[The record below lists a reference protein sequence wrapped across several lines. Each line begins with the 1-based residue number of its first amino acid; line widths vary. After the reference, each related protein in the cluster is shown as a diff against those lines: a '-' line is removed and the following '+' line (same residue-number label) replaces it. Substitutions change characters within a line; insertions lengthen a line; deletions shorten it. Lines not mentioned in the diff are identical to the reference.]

1 MMTREN
7 KKNNN
12 NTQITQVY
20 IHTHSTKEKS
30 KSRRYGTK
38 YVFIQMLNS
47 MKPVVSYERH
57 SQIKVTMWKGG
68 DVVCERRERSIA
80 DPNDRKKKKKTTQ
93 APHRHARY
101 RQRHL
106 LTGKKKINK

>member
-1 MMTREN
+1 MKTREN

-12 NTQITQVY
+12 NAQVY
-20 IHTHSTKEKS
+20 IHTHTHSTKEKS

-68 DVVCERRERSIA
+68 DIVCERRERSIV
-80 DPNDRKKKKKTTQ
+80 DPNDRKKKKKKNTPYTSTSQ
-93 APHRHARY
+93 ACQVQTAPPVDR
-101 RQRHL
+101 
-106 LTGKKKINK
+106 GK

>member
-1 MMTREN
+1 
-7 KKNNN
+7 
-12 NTQITQVY
+12 
-20 IHTHSTKEKS
+20 
-30 KSRRYGTK
+30 
-38 YVFIQMLNS
+38 MLNS

-68 DVVCERRERSIA
+68 DVLCERRERSIA
-80 DPNDRKKKKKTTQ
+80 DPNDRKKEKKNKKKTNTQ

-106 LTGKKKINK
+106 LTGENKK

>member
-1 MMTREN
+1 
-7 KKNNN
+7 
-12 NTQITQVY
+12 
-20 IHTHSTKEKS
+20 
-30 KSRRYGTK
+30 
-38 YVFIQMLNS
+38 MLNS

-57 SQIKVTMWKGG
+57 SQIKVTMGKGG

-80 DPNDRKKKKKTTQ
+80 DPNDRKKKKTTQ

-106 LTGKKKINK
+106 LTGENKK

>member
-1 MMTREN
+1 
-7 KKNNN
+7 
-12 NTQITQVY
+12 
-20 IHTHSTKEKS
+20 
-30 KSRRYGTK
+30 
-38 YVFIQMLNS
+38 MLNS

-68 DVVCERRERSIA
+68 DIVCERRERSIV
-80 DPNDRKKKKKTTQ
+80 DPNDRKKKKKKTHPTQ

-106 LTGKKKINK
+106 LTGENKK

>member
-1 MMTREN
+1 
-7 KKNNN
+7 
-12 NTQITQVY
+12 
-20 IHTHSTKEKS
+20 
-30 KSRRYGTK
+30 
-38 YVFIQMLNS
+38 MLNS

-68 DVVCERRERSIA
+68 DVLCERRERSIA
-80 DPNDRKKKKKTTQ
+80 DPNDRKKKKEKTKKNTQ

-106 LTGKKKINK
+106 LTGENKKQKNKTKNMAAVVQTYRPTQRHLQALTIIKIQGLHF